1 MDCSPLSGSCA
12 GGWGL
17 LKVQEVQEGARGASF
32 AVAFFCVLATVAT
45 AAAEQRYALVL
56 SGASGGPKCAEQMAE
71 WRNGIRTALVD
82 RYGFTADNVRLFVDE
97 TVKTGEQGTA
107 QNVRSALGTLR
118 KQLTADDLLLI
129 VFLGHGTFDGT
140 VAKFNLIG
148 PDLSAAEWGTLFNGL
163 PGRLVVV
170 NTTEASF
177 HFSNGCPQPIA
188 S

>member
-1 MDCSPLSGSCA
+1 MQG
-12 GGWGL
+12 
-17 LKVQEVQEGARGASF
+17 GARGARGAF
-32 AVAFFCVLATVAT
+32 AVRGRVFLRAGHGSDGCGG
-45 AAAEQRYALVL
+45 AALRARSERRVRRAEY
-56 SGASGGPKCAEQMAE
+56 AEQMAE